1 MTAYQRLSRRRSS
14 AKRFGGSR
22 RSFATK
28 FGGDNER
35 GRRRRQEIR
44 GTFGDG
50 SAVLELNAFSG
61 NVRIVKK

>member
-1 MTAYQRLSRRRSS
+1 MGFELNASSFSGTITSDLALTMTS
-14 AKRFGGSR
+14 
-22 RSFATK
+22 
-28 FGGDNER
+28 GGDNER

-61 NVRIVKK
+61 NVRIVKKQ

>member
-1 MTAYQRLSRRRSS
+1 MGFELNASSFSGTITSDLALTMT
-14 AKRFGGSR
+14 
-22 RSFATK
+22 

-61 NVRIVKK
+61 NVRIVKKQ